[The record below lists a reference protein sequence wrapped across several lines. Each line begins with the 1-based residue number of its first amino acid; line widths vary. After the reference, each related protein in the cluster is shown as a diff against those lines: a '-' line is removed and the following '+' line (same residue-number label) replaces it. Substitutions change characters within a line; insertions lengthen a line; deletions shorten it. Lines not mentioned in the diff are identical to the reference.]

1 MRVVERPFSDFLR
14 QPNEVVADL
23 ADHDV
28 VLRRRNAPS
37 LRLSEAEREEERDE
51 AFDALARL
59 LRNLLVHRPA
69 GVESTIDET
78 FPWATFLPRQ
88 DRKLFLDELSR
99 TLLAVSTIDNFAPVG
114 QLLREWRATAEIH
127 ADPRLARRLRR
138 RVDARGDA
146 VQAPSG

>member
-1 MRVVERPFSDFLR
+1 MRVVERPFSEFLR

-28 VLRRRNAPS
+28 VLRRRNAPA

-59 LRNLLVHRPA
+59 LRNLLTHSPA
-69 GVESTIDET
+69 GLESTIDEV
-78 FPWATFLPRQ
+78 FPWATFLSKR
-88 DRKLFLDELSR
+88 DRKLFIDELTQ
-99 TLLAVSTIDNFAPVG
+99 TLIAVSTIDNFAPVG
-114 QLLREWRATAEIH
+114 QLLREWKATAEIH

-138 RVDARGDA
+138 RLDATGGA
-146 VQAPSG
+146 VAAPAG